1 MARQSRQPIAFDA
14 LTIEGALLA
23 PDMLGRIGA
32 AEAGEQTEADYR
44 LEPGTKLRDEIGF
57 AFAMGETLWARF
69 RQSRKAN
76 PGISGVERFA
86 FDLLRQVF
94 GFDSLV
100 AITPPTTEGRSFPIR
115 YAALD
120 GRVPVVIAQPP
131 LENARRGGLDES
143 HEWFGDGGRKR
154 SATLLVQ
161 EYLNAEDQSLW
172 GLALD
177 GVTLRILRDNAS
189 MTRPAWIEANLER
202 IFTDRLFADFSVL
215 WLLLHESRFGQTKT
229 PPTDCPLERW
239 RERARA
245 EGVKA
250 RERLRDGVEAA
261 LLALGSGFLKHPA
274 NQDLRTALTGGRF
287 DAKGYFQE
295 LLRLVYRLIFLFTG
309 EDRGLLH
316 PHGAPDPA
324 RKLYAEGYS
333 LARLRERAVRRTAYD
348 SHHDLFEGAKIVF
361 RALASGQPKLALP
374 ALGGLFLPGTTP
386 HLDAAKLGNRDLLTA
401 IYRLAWLIDRDS
413 GRIERVNWRDME
425 TEELGSVYES
435 LLELAPRVT
444 SGAGGFEFAGGA
456 EAKGNARKTTGSYY
470 TPDSLVQLLLDSALD
485 PVIEAAVAAK
495 PGRPVDALLDLTVI
509 DPACGSGHFLL
520 AAARRIAA
528 RIAREQSPGAPSGDD
543 YRHALREVA
552 RHCLYG
558 VDRNPLAV
566 ELCKVAIWIE
576 TVEPGKPLSFLD
588 GRIRQGDSLIGV
600 FDLASL
606 ADGVPDEAYKPL
618 TGDDK
623 AVAKYYATRNRK
635 ERKDRPSLPFAG
647 SLATLSKAASRLD
660 AMPEDDLAGIAAKQQ
675 ALTILENSPEA
686 WTLRVACDLFVAAF
700 FAPKTGEVPK
710 NPNTVTIPTTDHLWR
725 KLDGQQL
732 YGPLEAAGIDLS
744 GRVSAF
750 HWPLVFPE
758 VFAKGGFDCVL
769 GNPPWEVSQLDEIEY
784 FSSRS
789 PDIAAL
795 AGDARKRAIRNL
807 ESDAPHLWSA
817 FLSDKQNY
825 DAANEFFRSCGRFEL
840 TARGKINTYSLFAE
854 HFSRLSSQARRG
866 RAGIIVPTG
875 IATDSTTSA
884 FFGNLVEQ
892 KLLAQL
898 TDFENREGIFPDVHR
913 SYKFCALVMAKA
925 EKAKFAFFLT
935 NPSQLNQADRS
946 FVLTAE
952 QISQINPNT
961 KTAPIFRSPADAAL
975 TAKICA
981 LHPILIKIVD
991 NVEISPYHVDIIL
1004 NFFSTSN
1011 KIDMALFTTF
1021 ADVSSSTSYT
1031 PVLRGSSIHQY
1042 DHRFSSYEHSIGSFA
1057 ECPSI
1062 KKADQAYYT
1071 YSDKYVPQYEV
1082 YRRLHDKNWQR
1093 GWLMGWRDICRS
1105 TDERT
1110 VIAAAF
1116 PAFGADDTLS
1126 LLIPRLTNA
1135 KISAMLL
1142 GQLNCITLDYVAHQK
1157 VGGTHIRK
1165 HVIAQFPVINP
1176 DTLTEAD
1183 LTFIVPRVLELT
1195 YTSHSMKPFAEDL
1208 GYTGPPFGWDEDR
1221 RALLRAELDAWIAR
1235 LYGLTRDEL
1244 RYILDPADVMGPDY
1258 PSETFRVLKE
1268 NEKKRFG
1275 EYRTQ
1280 RLVLAAWDAQE
1291 RGDLRDTSPSV
1302 TIDTRQAAAGSPPP
1316 ALPDLVTLPNDAWAR
1331 TGGGD
1336 DSVLAQLAALIR
1348 ALPGPT
1354 SIADVRC
1361 AALYALEPRYLTGL
1375 LAKGDRTTW
1384 CRLVGPESAVVRG
1397 ANIAAFAPTI
1407 NAPWRNAVTQ
1417 LRGMKALIEDVATQ
1431 TWAAGPK
1438 LDEFA
1443 VDPKAWAYGRAA
1455 FALRHLQSMT
1465 VEDTIADLAV
1475 EDQEWVRSNAA

>member
-76 PGISGVERFA
+76 LGISGVERFA

-215 WLLLHESRFGQTKT
+215 WLLLQESRFGQTKT

-274 NQDLRTALTGGRF
+274 NQDLRTALTGGQF

-348 SHHDLFEGAKIVF
+348 SHHDLFEGVKIVF

-386 HLDAAKLGNRDLLTA
+386 HFDAAKLGNRDLLTA

-528 RIAREQSPGAPSGDD
+528 RIARERSPGAPSGDD

-566 ELCKVAIWIE
+566 ELCKVALWIE
-576 TVEPGKPLSFLD
+576 TVEPGKPLSFLE

-606 ADGVPDEAYKPL
+606 NDGIPDDAYKAL

-660 AMPEDDLAGIAAKQQ
+660 AMPEDDLAGITAK
-675 ALTILENSPEA
+675 LS
-686 WTLRVACDLFVAAF
+686 WTPIF
-700 FAPKTGEVPK
+700 
-710 NPNTVTIPTTDHLWR
+710 
-725 KLDGQQL
+725 GQL
-732 YGPLEAAGIDLS
+732 
-744 GRVSAF
+744 
-750 HWPLVFPE
+750 
-758 VFAKGGFDCVL
+758 AK
-769 GNPPWEVSQLDEIEY
+769 
-784 FSSRS
+784 
-789 PDIAAL
+789 
-795 AGDARKRAIRNL
+795 
-807 ESDAPHLWSA
+807 
-817 FLSDKQNY
+817 
-825 DAANEFFRSCGRFEL
+825 
-840 TARGKINTYSLFAE
+840 
-854 HFSRLSSQARRG
+854 
-866 RAGIIVPTG
+866 
-875 IATDSTTSA
+875 
-884 FFGNLVEQ
+884 
-892 KLLAQL
+892 
-898 TDFENREGIFPDVHR
+898 REPR
-913 SYKFCALVMAKA
+913 SYK
-925 EKAKFAFFLT
+925 
-935 NPSQLNQADRS
+935 
-946 FVLTAE
+946 
-952 QISQINPNT
+952 
-961 KTAPIFRSPADAAL
+961 
-975 TAKICA
+975 
-981 LHPILIKIVD
+981 
-991 NVEISPYHVDIIL
+991 
-1004 NFFSTSN
+1004 
-1011 KIDMALFTTF
+1011 
-1021 ADVSSSTSYT
+1021 
-1031 PVLRGSSIHQY
+1031 
-1042 DHRFSSYEHSIGSFA
+1042 
-1057 ECPSI
+1057 
-1062 KKADQAYYT
+1062 
-1071 YSDKYVPQYEV
+1071 
-1082 YRRLHDKNWQR
+1082 W
-1093 GWLMGWRDICRS
+1093 
-1105 TDERT
+1105 
-1110 VIAAAF
+1110 
-1116 PAFGADDTLS
+1116 
-1126 LLIPRLTNA
+1126 
-1135 KISAMLL
+1135 
-1142 GQLNCITLDYVAHQK
+1142 
-1157 VGGTHIRK
+1157 
-1165 HVIAQFPVINP
+1165 
-1176 DTLTEAD
+1176 
-1183 LTFIVPRVLELT
+1183 
-1195 YTSHSMKPFAEDL
+1195 
-1208 GYTGPPFGWDEDR
+1208 
-1221 RALLRAELDAWIAR
+1221 
-1235 LYGLTRDEL
+1235 
-1244 RYILDPADVMGPDY
+1244 
-1258 PSETFRVLKE
+1258 
-1268 NEKKRFG
+1268 
-1275 EYRTQ
+1275 
-1280 RLVLAAWDAQE
+1280 
-1291 RGDLRDTSPSV
+1291 
-1302 TIDTRQAAAGSPPP
+1302 
-1316 ALPDLVTLPNDAWAR
+1316 
-1331 TGGGD
+1331 
-1336 DSVLAQLAALIR
+1336 
-1348 ALPGPT
+1348 
-1354 SIADVRC
+1354 
-1361 AALYALEPRYLTGL
+1361 
-1375 LAKGDRTTW
+1375 
-1384 CRLVGPESAVVRG
+1384 
-1397 ANIAAFAPTI
+1397 
-1407 NAPWRNAVTQ
+1407 
-1417 LRGMKALIEDVATQ
+1417 
-1431 TWAAGPK
+1431 
-1438 LDEFA
+1438 
-1443 VDPKAWAYGRAA
+1443 
-1455 FALRHLQSMT
+1455 
-1465 VEDTIADLAV
+1465 
-1475 EDQEWVRSNAA
+1475 